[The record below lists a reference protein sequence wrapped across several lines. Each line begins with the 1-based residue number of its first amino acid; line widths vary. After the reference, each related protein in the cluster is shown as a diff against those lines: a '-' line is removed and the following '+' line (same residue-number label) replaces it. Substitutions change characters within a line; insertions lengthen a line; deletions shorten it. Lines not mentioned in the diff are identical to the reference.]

1 MFAVTEIR
9 TSQAITPPPVILQS
23 GFESDRF
30 MLSNRD
36 ILASGGAD
44 AGRCLR
50 FLRLIHSNPY
60 SRPSAAREGAVIA
73 WRQSAPGRA
82 LGHNGYGATELDI
95 AS

>member
-1 MFAVTEIR
+1 MFAVTEIQASQVT
-9 TSQAITPPPVILQS
+9 TSPPPMPQPDLEP
-23 GFESDRF
+23 GRF
-30 MLSNRD
+30 IASNREVSG
-36 ILASGGAD
+36 AGGAD

-82 LGHNGYGATELDI
+82 LQNGYGATELNI

>member
-1 MFAVTEIR
+1 MFAVTEIQA
-9 TSQAITPPPVILQS
+9 SQVMTPLPPMLQPDLEP
-23 GFESDRF
+23 GRF
-30 MLSNRD
+30 IPSNREV
-36 ILASGGAD
+36 SGAGGTD

-82 LGHNGYGATELDI
+82 LQNGYRASELNI

>member
-9 TSQAITPPPVILQS
+9 ASQTITPPPAMLQPD
-23 GFESDRF
+23 FKRDRF
-30 MLSNRD
+30 TPSNLD
-36 ILASGGAD
+36 IPGSGGAD

-82 LGHNGYGATELDI
+82 LGHDGYGAAELDI

>member
-1 MFAVTEIR
+1 MFAVTEIQV
-9 TSQAITPPPVILQS
+9 SQTTTPPPAILQPD
-23 GFESDRF
+23 FDSDRF
-30 MLSNRD
+30 RPSNGD
-36 ILASGGAD
+36 VSGSGSAD
-44 AGRCLR
+44 VGRCLR

-82 LGHNGYGATELDI
+82 RRKGNGASELDV

>member
-9 TSQAITPPPVILQS
+9 ASQTITPPPAVLQPD
-23 GFESDRF
+23 FESDRF
-30 MLSNRD
+30 RLSNRD
-36 ILASGGAD
+36 VSGSGSAD

-82 LGHNGYGATELDI
+82 FGKNGYGAADLDI
-95 AS
+95 AN

>member
-9 TSQAITPPPVILQS
+9 ASQAITPPPAIRQP
-23 GFESDRF
+23 GFESERF
-30 MLSNRD
+30 IPSNQD
-36 ILASGGAD
+36 ISGSGGD

-73 WRQSAPGRA
+73 WRQSAPARA
-82 LGHNGYGATELDI
+82 LGRNGYCAADLGI